1 MKSVVMLGPSP
12 HARGGMASVI
22 ATLLAHG
29 YAHDGRCRF
38 IATQVDGGVAR
49 KAARAGAALAQFV
62 GLLAMGQVAL
72 LHVHVASGVS
82 FWRKA
87 AFIGA
92 ARAFRCPVLFH
103 LHGGEFRHFIDQRLS
118 GRRQRAALALIGSA
132 AAAFALTEESAHWLR
147 TRCQLERVEVF
158 PNPVATGGAL
168 PRAPGRNVVFIGR
181 LEEKKGVFD
190 LLHAF
195 AQVAAANG
203 AARLVLAGEGQRGA
217 VEALASE
224 LGILARLSLPGW
236 VDDAHKAQLL
246 ATAAVFVLPSHH
258 EQMPMSLL
266 EAMAAGTPVVA
277 SDAGAISCIV
287 QHERCGFVIPAKDI
301 GALAASILRILE
313 DNVLADSFSR
323 CGLERVTSEYKV
335 ETVLVRLRR
344 RYEELAA

>member
-1 MKSVVMLGPSP
+1 MKLVVMLGPSP

-29 YAHDGRCRF
+29 YADDGRCRF
-38 IATQVDGGVAR
+38 IATHVEGGALR
-49 KAARAGAALAQFV
+49 KAARAGAALTEFV
-62 GLLAMGQVAL
+62 ALLAAGRVAL
-72 LHVHVASGVS
+72 LHVHVASGTS

-87 AFIGA
+87 VFIGA
-92 ARAFRCPVLFH
+92 ARAFGCPVLFH
-103 LHGGEFRHFIDQRLS
+103 LHGGQFCQFIDQRLS
-118 GRRQRAALALIGSA
+118 GPRQRAALALIGGA
-132 AAAFALTEESAHWLR
+132 AAAFALTDESAHWLR
-147 TRCQLERVEVF
+147 TRCQLARVEVF
-158 PNPVATGGAL
+158 PNPVATRAAL
-168 PRAPGRNVVFIGR
+168 PRVPGSNVVFIGR

-195 AQVAAANG
+195 ARVAAASG
-203 AARLVLAGEGQRGA
+203 AARLVLAGEGERDA
-217 VEALASE
+217 VLALASE

-236 VDDAHKAQLL
+236 VDAAQKAHLL

-266 EAMAAGTPVVA
+266 EALAAGAPVVA
-277 SDAGAISCIV
+277 SNAGAIPRIV
-287 QHERCGFVIPAKDI
+287 HHEHCGFVIPAKDI
-301 GALAASILRILE
+301 GALAAAILRILE

-323 CGLERVTSEYKV
+323 CGRERVASDYRV